1 MLYEVAESLI
11 NSIVE
16 GPDYEHAEAQEKTTT
31 RRELNSPGSEL
42 EFEQKRADLSKDTYD
57 VTSLY
62 IT

>member
-42 EFEQKRADLSKDTYD
+42 EFEQKRADLSKDN
-57 VTSLY
+57 
-62 IT
+62 